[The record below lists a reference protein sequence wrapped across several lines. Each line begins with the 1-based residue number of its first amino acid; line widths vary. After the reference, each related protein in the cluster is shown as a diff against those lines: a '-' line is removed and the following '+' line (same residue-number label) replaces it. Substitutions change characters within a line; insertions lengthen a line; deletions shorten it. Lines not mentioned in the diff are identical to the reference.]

1 MEQTIPSQANK
12 HALICIGEKHLDP
25 DALNFANTVVNAF
38 GFRSVLFHVRSPKAL
53 VEEGERVLATARKSP
68 GFASVEIRHVEGNVK
83 NMILNELKRQP
94 YNLLVLGTSERDTHL
109 PVSQLSRQLANQA
122 NISVLLM
129 HNPSK
134 RIEQFLICTGG
145 HVASTHVITWGIRLA
160 KGTGSRVTILHVAT
174 TTPAMYTGLP
184 ALEEDLPQVLS
195 RDYPL
200 ANHLKEAATMAEEAG
215 VKAHLELR
223 HGMVTE
229 EILRACEMRPHDLV
243 VMGAPLPRSFIDR
256 LLLGRVGPRLLASS
270 PRTTLIVRNEA
281 HSFNPPEGNS

>member
-1 MEQTIPSQANK
+1 MEQTIPSQANER
-12 HALICIGEKHLDP
+12 ALICIGEKDLDP
-25 DALNFANTVVNAF
+25 EALNIAKTIINAF
-38 GFRSVLFHVRSPKAL
+38 GFSSVLFHVRSPKAL

-68 GFASVEIRHVEGNVK
+68 GFASAKIRHVEGNVK

-94 YNLLVLGTSERDTHL
+94 YNLLILGTSERDTNL
-109 PVSQLSRQLANQA
+109 PISHLSRELANKA
-122 NISVLLM
+122 NISVLLIN
-129 HNPSK
+129 NPSK

-145 HVASTHVITWGIRLA
+145 HVASTHVIAWGIRLA
-160 KGTGSRVTILHVAT
+160 KDTGSRVTILHVAT

-184 ALEEDLPQVLS
+184 ALEEDLSQVLS

-200 ANHLKEAATMAEEAG
+200 ANHLKEAAIMAEEAG
-215 VKAHLELR
+215 VKASLELR

-256 LLLGRVGPRLLASS
+256 VLLGRVGPKLLASS
-270 PRTTLIVRNEA
+270 PRTILIVRNEG
-281 HSFNPPEGNS
+281 HSFDLSQGNT